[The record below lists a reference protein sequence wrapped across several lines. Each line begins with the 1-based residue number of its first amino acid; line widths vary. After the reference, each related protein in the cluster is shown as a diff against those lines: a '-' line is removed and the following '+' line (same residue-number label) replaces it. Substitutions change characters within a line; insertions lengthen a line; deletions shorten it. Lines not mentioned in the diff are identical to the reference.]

1 MTAIKRL
8 LLVASA
14 AALILGAGL
23 LAMVLIEGHNIHPAT
38 AANTPASA
46 ALGGPFT
53 LVGSDGKTVTDRTY
67 RGKLLL
73 VYFGYTY
80 CPDVCPTTLN
90 NVAQALIQL
99 GQQANAVTPLF
110 ITVDPQRDT
119 PQLIGQYV
127 KSFDP
132 RIVGLT
138 GSDAQIAAVVKEYR
152 VYAAAQPPDKTG
164 NYLVDHSSFL
174 YLMDRNGKFAKV
186 LPGSLSGIEMSDA
199 IKPFIAAG
207 S

>member
-1 MTAIKRL
+1 M
-8 LLVASA
+8 LVESRNTH
-14 AALILGAGL
+14 L
-23 LAMVLIEGHNIHPAT
+23 AT
-38 AANTPASA
+38 AANTVTGA

-53 LVGSDGKTVTDRTY
+53 LVGSDGKPVTDQSY

-90 NVAQALIQL
+90 NIAQALIQL
-99 GQQANAVTPLF
+99 GTQAKAMTPVF
-110 ITVDPQRDT
+110 ITVDPKRDT
-119 PQLIGQYV
+119 PQAIGPYV

-138 GSDAQIAAVVKEYR
+138 GSDAQIAAVAKEYR
-152 VYAAAQPPDKTG
+152 VYYQPAPAQGGD
-164 NYLVDHSSFL
+164 YLVDHSSL
-174 YLMDRNGKFAKV
+174 VYLMDRNGKLLKIFA
-186 LPGSLSGIEMSDA
+186 GSLSGAEMADT

>member
-1 MTAIKRL
+1 MTAIRRL
-8 LLVASA
+8 LLVTSA
-14 AALILGAGL
+14 AALILGGGM
-23 LAMVLIEGHNIHPAT
+23 LAVVLIERENIHPAT
-38 AANTPASA
+38 AANSAGGA

-53 LVGSDGKTVTDRTY
+53 LIRSDGKTVTDQTY

-99 GQQANAVTPLF
+99 GPEAKAVTPLF
-110 ITVDPQRDT
+110 ITVDPKRDT
-119 PQLIGQYV
+119 PQVIGSYV
-127 KSFDP
+127 KAFDR

-138 GSDAQIAAVVKEYR
+138 GSEAQIAAVAKEYR
-152 VYAAAQPPDKTG
+152 VYYQPTPAQGGD
-164 NYLVDHSSFL
+164 YLVDHSSL
-174 YLMDRNGKFAKV
+174 VYLMDRNGKFLKV
-186 LPGSLSGIEMSDA
+186 FSGGLSGIEMVDT
-199 IKPFIAAG
+199 IKPFIASA